1 MFDFGFSELIV
12 IGIVLLVVVGPER
25 LPKVAR
31 TAGHLL
37 DRIQRDV
44 ADVKSDIHRVMQ
56 LEELKKQLAAMQA
69 QLAKLAKDG

>member
-31 TAGHLL
+31 TPVICSVVSSATY
-37 DRIQRDV
+37 RTSSPTSSVRC
-44 ADVKSDIHRVMQ
+44 SSRS
-56 LEELKKQLAAMQA
+56 
-69 QLAKLAKDG
+69 